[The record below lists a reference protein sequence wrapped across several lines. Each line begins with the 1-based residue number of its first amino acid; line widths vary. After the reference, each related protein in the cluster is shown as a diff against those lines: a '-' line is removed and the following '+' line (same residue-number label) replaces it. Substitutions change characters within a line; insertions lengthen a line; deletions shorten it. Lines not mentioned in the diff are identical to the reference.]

1 MVRLSRLADYAVL
14 VMTHIANEARYLHTG
29 PELAAEL
36 LLPAPTVSK
45 VLQSLGRAGLLTSH
59 RGVKG
64 GYALSRAPEDISIAD
79 IVAAVEGPIAL
90 TECIED
96 APGDCDRTGFCPTH
110 GNWQVINQAVE
121 QALARISLSE
131 MASPFPVFEA
141 PAGDLSVRLPPRT

>member
-1 MVRLSRLADYAVL
+1 MVRLSRLEDYAVL
-14 VMTHIANEARYLHTG
+14 AMTHIANEARYLHTG
-29 PELAAEL
+29 PELAAAL
-36 LLPAPTVSK
+36 ALPGPTVSK
-45 VLQSLGRAGLLTSH
+45 VLKALGRAGLLTSH

-96 APGDCDRTGFCPTH
+96 APGDCERSGFCPTH

-131 MASPFPVFEA
+131 MASPFPSFEA
-141 PAGDLSVRLPPRT
+141 PTGALSARHPRGT

>member
-1 MVRLSRLADYAVL
+1 
-14 VMTHIANEARYLHTG
+14 MTHIANDSQYESRYLHTG
-29 PELAAEL
+29 PELAVAL

-45 VLQSLGRAGLLTSH
+45 VLKALGRAGLLSSH

-79 IVAAVEGPIAL
+79 IIAAVDGPIAL

-96 APGDCDRTGFCPTH
+96 APGDCDRVGFCPTH
-110 GNWQVINQAVE
+110 GNWQVINQAVR

-131 MASPFPVFEA
+131 MASPFPDCET
-141 PAGDLSVRLPPRT
+141 PAGGALRLPPAH